1 MVGKSASGFEH
12 LTRGNQTSYSSLAQS
27 VEHLTVNQGVAGSSP
42 AGGANENHAKWR
54 GFFVGS
60 PSCTRTL
67 HPARQRRGQGAEFL
81 LNFCRREPKGSKFV
95 AWFDVQ
101 KRASTLGGSQQEK
114 RSPTVVSFLVLFLLE
129 LRRSYILLR
138 PKGGTGV
145 NTPSEHS
152 L

>member
-81 LNFCRREPKGSKFV
+81 LKFCRREPQGSKFV

-101 KRASTLGGSQQEK
+101 KRASTMRVFLIPSLSCEILFFSCVKIFQK
-114 RSPTVVSFLVLFLLE
+114 PLDFPPNYNVIMVSRN
-129 LRRSYILLR
+129 RRKM
-138 PKGGTGV
+138 P
-145 NTPSEHS
+145 
-152 L
+152 